1 MTTLTDIQLFSP
13 TKRPTLWSNTQLFLR
28 YFSVSS
34 KVFYPVA
41 YIMNGI
47 QHLTTPTCLKFC
59 LGIMLFIWPQLL
71 KIWPQLSP
79 VWPQLLSFGER
90 DGDNFFTA
98 RANPVYPFKDGNHH
112 FSYIKFVVCKCCH
125 VFKSLKGCCLVQ
137 CKE

>member
-1 MTTLTDIQLFSP
+1 
-13 TKRPTLWSNTQLFLR
+13 
-28 YFSVSS
+28 
-34 KVFYPVA
+34 
-41 YIMNGI
+41 MNGI

-98 RANPVYPFKDGNHH
+98 RANPGISACPVTGLSSPPRPTRFPLL
-112 FSYIKFVVCKCCH
+112 FVH
-125 VFKSLKGCCLVQ
+125 ND
-137 CKE
+137 